1 MKLERRGMYMTRKKK
16 GHSNDADELWS
27 RKFDEDEGYTNG
39 NYSRTERKKADK
51 AISPVL
57 KSLWIFLALF
67 IMLPTGVYLWYTYND
82 QDTTAAESETET
94 LIVKENEAD
103 KSEAKEPEKE
113 ISKPESEESEVAEK
127 PSESSQAASSESSK
141 AIESSKA
148 VESESKAPIEE
159 SATSEA
165 SSQAAE
171 SRPAE
176 GSKTYTVKP
185 GDNLY
190 RIALNHG
197 ISTDEL
203 KALNGLTT
211 DEVAVGTVLVVK

>member
-1 MKLERRGMYMTRKKK
+1 MTRKKK

-67 IMLPTGVYLWYTYND
+67 IILPTGVYLWYTYND
-82 QDTTAAESETET
+82 QDTTAAESESET
-94 LIVKENEAD
+94 LIVKENEANN
-103 KSEAKEPEKE
+103 SEEKQPEKE
-113 ISKPESEESEVAEK
+113 SSESESKESEAAEEK
-127 PSESSQAASSESSK
+127 SESSQAASSESSK
-141 AIESSKA
+141 EVESSKEIESSQA
-148 VESESKAPIEE
+148 VESESKPVKE
-159 SATSEA
+159 SAAAE
-165 SSQAAE
+165 SSQAVE
-171 SRPAE
+171 SKPADA
-176 GSKTYTVKP
+176 SKTYTVKQ

-197 ISTDEL
+197 MSTDQL
-203 KALNGLTT
+203 KSMNGLTT
-211 DEVAVGTVLVVK
+211 DDVAVGTVLMVK

>member
-1 MKLERRGMYMTRKKK
+1 MARKKK

-67 IMLPTGVYLWYTYND
+67 IILPTGVYLWYTYND
-82 QDTTAAESETET
+82 QNPTAAESETES
-94 LIVKENEAD
+94 LIVKENNTDNSEEKEL
-103 KSEAKEPEKE
+103 KSESSESESKEP
-113 ISKPESEESEVAEK
+113 EVAEK
-127 PSESSQAASSESSK
+127 TSESSQAVSSESSK
-141 AIESSKA
+141 AVESTKA
-148 VESESKAPIEE
+148 VESESKAPVQE
-159 SATSEA
+159 SSTSEA

-171 SRPAE
+171 SKPAGE
-176 GSKTYTVKP
+176 SKTYTVKP

-197 ISTDEL
+197 MSTDQL

>member
-1 MKLERRGMYMTRKKK
+1 MARKKK

-67 IMLPTGVYLWYTYND
+67 IILPTGVYLWYTYND
-82 QDTTAAESETET
+82 QDTTAAESESET

-103 KSEAKEPEKE
+103 NSEEKQPEKE
-113 ISKPESEESEVAEK
+113 SSESKSESKETEAAEEK
-127 PSESSQAASSESSK
+127 SESSQAASSESSK
-141 AIESSKA
+141 EIESSQA
-148 VESESKAPIEE
+148 VESESKPVEE
-159 SATSEA
+159 SEATE

-171 SRPAE
+171 SKPADA
-176 GSKTYTVKP
+176 SKTYTVKP

-197 ISTDEL
+197 MSTDQL
-203 KALNGLTT
+203 KTLNGLTT
-211 DEVAVGTVLVVK
+211 DEVAVGTVLMVK

>member
-1 MKLERRGMYMTRKKK
+1 MTRKKK

-67 IMLPTGVYLWYTYND
+67 IILPTGVYLWYTYND

-103 KSEAKEPEKE
+103 NSEEKQPEKE
-113 ISKPESEESEVAEK
+113 SSESESESESKETEAAEEK
-127 PSESSQAASSESSK
+127 SESSQAASSESSK
-141 AIESSKA
+141 EIESSQA
-148 VESESKAPIEE
+148 VESESKPVEE
-159 SATSEA
+159 SAATE

-171 SRPAE
+171 SKPA
-176 GSKTYTVKP
+176 GDSKTYTVKP

-197 ISTDEL
+197 MSTDQL
-203 KALNGLTT
+203 KTLNGLTT
-211 DEVAVGTVLVVK
+211 DEVAVGTVLMVK

>member
-1 MKLERRGMYMTRKKK
+1 MTRKKK

-67 IMLPTGVYLWYTYND
+67 IILPTGVYLWYTYND

-94 LIVKENEAD
+94 LIVKENDAD
-103 KSEAKEPEKE
+103 ISEEKE
-113 ISKPESEESEVAEK
+113 VEKESSESESESEESEVAEAK
-127 PSESSQAASSESSK
+127 SESSQAASSESSK
-141 AIESSKA
+141 EAESSQV
-148 VESESKAPIEE
+148 VESESKPVEE
-159 SATSEA
+159 SAATE

-171 SRPAE
+171 SKPA
-176 GSKTYTVKP
+176 GDSKTYTVKP

-197 ISTDEL
+197 MSTDQL
-203 KALNGLTT
+203 KTLNGLTT
-211 DEVAVGTVLVVK
+211 DEVAVGTVLMVK

>member
-1 MKLERRGMYMTRKKK
+1 MTRKKK

-67 IMLPTGVYLWYTYND
+67 IILPTGVYLWYTYND

-94 LIVKENEAD
+94 LIVKENETD
-103 KSEAKEPEKE
+103 ISEEKE
-113 ISKPESEESEVAEK
+113 VEKESSESESESEESEVAEAK
-127 PSESSQAASSESSK
+127 SESSQAASSESSK
-141 AIESSKA
+141 EAESSQA
-148 VESESKAPIEE
+148 VESESKPVEE
-159 SATSEA
+159 SAATE

-171 SRPAE
+171 SKPA
-176 GSKTYTVKP
+176 GDSKTYTVKP

-197 ISTDEL
+197 MSTDQL
-203 KALNGLTT
+203 KTLNGLTT
-211 DEVAVGTVLVVK
+211 DEVAVGTVLMVK

>member
-1 MKLERRGMYMTRKKK
+1 MKLERRGMYMARKKK

-67 IMLPTGVYLWYTYND
+67 IILPTGVYLWYTYND
-82 QDTTAAESETET
+82 QDTTAAESESET

-103 KSEAKEPEKE
+103 NSEEKQPEKE
-113 ISKPESEESEVAEK
+113 SSESESESEESEVAEAK
-127 PSESSQAASSESSK
+127 SESSQATSSESSQ
-141 AIESSKA
+141 A
-148 VESESKAPIEE
+148 VESESKPVEE
-159 SATSEA
+159 SAATE

-171 SRPAE
+171 SKPA
-176 GSKTYTVKP
+176 GDSKTYTVKP

-197 ISTDEL
+197 MSTDQL
-203 KALNGLTT
+203 KTLNGLTT
-211 DEVAVGTVLVVK
+211 DEVAVGTVLMVK